1 MAQTGPEQPP
11 EQPVGE
17 GFRAAMDAL
26 TERRYREMR
35 GAWARAP
42 ERLRRAEAAR
52 RARNE
57 MARRVAQHTGRPR
70 VSARTIARR
79 ARHDAMPPG
88 VERMWLERWAA
99 IDRAGGIRAMAR
111 QVGTTPQRVTSWRD
125 SPRPEAPLPTPPPP
139 ERLPVEA
146 QTVGV
151 ETQGVVIINGKA
163 YPKRIPEGSGA
174 EQAELE
180 IQPDSGIMEAW
191 LAEDTETLYEL
202 LSDQIVM
209 QIIVPRWNLPPTYSI
224 DYQIE
229 ELRKFVPGL

>member
-1 MAQTGPEQPP
+1 M
-11 EQPVGE
+11 
-17 GFRAAMDAL
+17 
-26 TERRYREMR
+26 
-35 GAWARAP
+35 
-42 ERLRRAEAAR
+42 
-52 RARNE
+52 
-57 MARRVAQHTGRPR
+57 
-70 VSARTIARR
+70 
-79 ARHDAMPPG
+79 
-88 VERMWLERWAA
+88 
-99 IDRAGGIRAMAR
+99 
-111 QVGTTPQRVTSWRD
+111 
-125 SPRPEAPLPTPPPP
+125 
-139 ERLPVEA
+139 
-146 QTVGV
+146 